1 MSSQLQQ
8 KYYYPQLNALRG
20 IGIISVFLYH
30 SYKPQ
35 FGTSFLMKFA
45 AFCYENIYLS
55 MDMFFAL
62 SAFIITHLA
71 FIEIDKNGYFSFKN
85 FMIRRILRIW
95 PIYFIIL
102 AISYIAVKKIA
113 FHYNIPITLPP
124 AGWYV
129 FFVSNFYLEGHVF
142 FLRQLWTISVEEQF
156 YIVWG
161 ICLLT
166 INKRIKLIL
175 IIAIF
180 CIISITFNFYNAF
193 GTNNVYYHSL
203 TYLFDLMC
211 GAYFAHLIH
220 KKAKIIKYISSP
232 SFFKSL
238 ALYLFLPIFF
248 LVYFFLNNMVTGTL
262 NNILDVI
269 MRIIFIIHQCIIF
282 VDQMYNVNSFFNLSK
297 RRFLIY
303 VGKIAYG
310 VYCFHGLIL
319 TAGFLFISKQSI
331 QINPFLF
338 ALIMFGITLLV
349 GTISYKFIEKPIIN
363 LKYRLPQKR

>member
-1 MSSQLQQ
+1 MTSQLQQ

-30 SYKPQ
+30 SYKPE
-35 FGTSFLMKFA
+35 FGTGFLMEFA
-45 AFCYENIYLS
+45 SFCYENIYLS

-71 FIEIDKNGYFSFKN
+71 FIEIEKNGNFSFRN
-85 FMIRRILRIW
+85 FMFRRILRIW

-102 AISYIAVKKIA
+102 AIAYLVVKKIA
-113 FHYNIPITLPP
+113 VHYNIPVTLPP
-124 AGWYV
+124 PGWYV

-142 FLRQLWTISVEEQF
+142 FLRQLWTISIEEQF
-156 YIVWG
+156 YIIWG
-161 ICLLT
+161 VCLLT
-166 INKRIKLIL
+166 MNKKIWL
-175 IIAIF
+175 IIVVF
-180 CIISITFNFYNAF
+180 CIISLIFNFCSAF

-211 GAYFAHLIH
+211 GAYFSYLIH
-220 KKAKIIKYISSP
+220 KKARLIQYISTP
-232 SFFKSL
+232 SFLKTIS
-238 ALYLFLPIFF
+238 LYLFLPIFF
-248 LVYFFLNNMVTGTL
+248 LLYYFLNNMFTGTS

-269 MRIIFIIHQCIIF
+269 MRIVFIIHQSVIF
-282 VDQMYNVNSFFNLSK
+282 VDQMYNVNSFFSLSK

-319 TAGFLFISKQSI
+319 TAGFLIISKLSFHI
-331 QINPFLF
+331 PPFLS
-338 ALIMFGITLLV
+338 ALIMFAVTLLT
-349 GTISYKFIEKPIIN
+349 GTISYRFIEKPIIN
-363 LKYRLPQKR
+363 LKYRLPQK

>member
-1 MSSQLQQ
+1 MSSPLPE

-20 IGIISVFLYH
+20 IGIILVFLYH

-35 FGTSFLMKFA
+35 FGTGFFMQFVS
-45 AFCYENIYLS
+45 FCYDNIYLS

-71 FIEIDKNGYFSFKN
+71 FIEIEKNGNFSFKN
-85 FMIRRILRIW
+85 FMFRRIFRIW

-102 AISYIAVKKIA
+102 AIAYLVVKKIA
-113 FHYNIPITLPP
+113 FHYNIPVTLPP

-129 FFVSNFYLEGHVF
+129 LFVSNFYLEGHVF

-156 YIVWG
+156 YIIWG
-161 ICLLT
+161 LCLLT
-166 INKRIKLIL
+166 MNKRISLV
-175 IIAIF
+175 IAIF
-180 CIISITFNFYNAF
+180 CIISITFSFYSAF

-211 GAYFAHLIH
+211 GAYFALLIH
-220 KKAKIIKYISSP
+220 KKARIIKYISSP
-232 SFFKSL
+232 SFIKSL
-238 ALYLFLPIFF
+238 SLYLFLPIFF
-248 LVYFFLNNMVTGTL
+248 LGYYFLNNTFTGTA
-262 NNILDVI
+262 NNISDVV
-269 MRIIFIIHQCIIF
+269 MRIIFIIHQCIVF

-319 TAGFLFISKQSI
+319 TAGFLIISKLSI
-331 QINPFLF
+331 QINPFLS

-349 GTISYKFIEKPIIN
+349 GAISYTFIEKPIIN

>member
-1 MSSQLQQ
+1 MTNQLQQ

-35 FGTSFLMKFA
+35 FGNGFLMQFA

-71 FIEIDKNGYFSFKN
+71 FIEIEQNGTFSFKN
-85 FMIRRILRIW
+85 FMVRRILRIW

-102 AISYIAVKKIA
+102 AISYIAINKIA
-113 FHYNIPITLPP
+113 SHYNIPITLPP

-156 YIVWG
+156 YIIWG
-161 ICLLT
+161 FCLLT
-166 INKRIKLIL
+166 MNKKITLV
-175 IIAIF
+175 IAIF
-180 CIISITFNFYNAF
+180 CIVSLAFNFYSAF
-193 GTNNVYYHSL
+193 GTDNIYYHSL

-211 GAYFAHLIH
+211 GAYFAKLIQ
-220 KKAKIIKYISSP
+220 KNSRLIKYISSP
-232 SFFKSL
+232 SLLKSIS
-238 ALYLFLPIFF
+238 LYLFLPIFF
-248 LVYFFLNNMVTGTL
+248 LVYFFLNNMFAGTYSHA
-262 NNILDVI
+262 LDVV
-269 MRIIFIIHQCIIF
+269 MRIVFIVHQCIIF
-282 VDQMYNVNSFFNLSK
+282 VDQMYNEQSFFNLSK
-297 RRFLIY
+297 RKFLIY

-319 TAGFLFISKQSI
+319 TAGFLIISKLNI
-331 QINPFLF
+331 LIHPFLS
-338 ALIMFGITLLV
+338 AVIMFAVTILV

-363 LKYRLPQKR
+363 LKYRLPQKQ

>member
-1 MSSQLQQ
+1 MNTQLQQ
-8 KYYYPQLNALRG
+8 KHYYPQLNALRG

-35 FGTSFLMKFA
+35 FGAGFFMQFV

-71 FIEIDKNGYFSFKN
+71 FIEIEKNGSFSFKN
-85 FMIRRILRIW
+85 FMVRRILRIW

-102 AISYIAVKKIA
+102 AIAYIAVKKIA
-113 FHYNIPITLPP
+113 FHYHIPVTLPP

-156 YIVWG
+156 YIIWG
-161 ICLLT
+161 ICLLAM
-166 INKRIKLIL
+166 NKRISLVIV
-175 IIAIF
+175 IF
-180 CIISITFNFYNAF
+180 CLISIAFNFYSAF
-193 GTNNVYYHSL
+193 GTENVYYHSL

-211 GAYFAHLIH
+211 GAWFAHLIH
-220 KKAKIIKYISSP
+220 KKAAIIKYISSP
-232 SFFKSL
+232 TFFRSMS
-238 ALYLFLPIFF
+238 LYLFLPIFF
-248 LVYFFLNNMVTGTL
+248 LSYYFLNNMFTGTT

-269 MRIIFIIHQCIIF
+269 MRIIFIIHMCIIF
-282 VDQMYNVNSFFNLSK
+282 VDQMYNENSFFNLSNRK
-297 RRFLIY
+297 FLIY

-319 TAGFLFISKQSI
+319 TVGFLLISKLSI
-331 QINPFLF
+331 QINSFLAALILF
-338 ALIMFGITLLV
+338 AITLLV

-363 LKYRLPQKR
+363 LKNRLPQKR

>member
-1 MSSQLQQ
+1 MDTRLQQ
-8 KYYYPQLNALRG
+8 KNYYPQLNALRG

-35 FGTSFLMKFA
+35 FGTGFIMQFA
-45 AFCYENIYLS
+45 SFCYENIYLS

-71 FIEIDKNGYFSFKN
+71 FIEIEKNGSFSFRN
-85 FMIRRILRIW
+85 FMLRRIFRIW
-95 PIYFIIL
+95 PVYFIIL
-102 AISYIAVKKIA
+102 AIAYLAVNKIA
-113 FHYNIPITLPP
+113 SHYNIPVTLPP

-166 INKRIKLIL
+166 MNKKIFPV
-175 IIAIF
+175 IAILWL
-180 CIISITFNFYNAF
+180 ISIGFNFYSAF
-193 GTNNVYYHSL
+193 GTQNVYYHSL

-211 GAYFAHLIH
+211 GAYFAQLIH
-220 KKAKIIKYISSP
+220 KKARIIEYISSP
-232 SFFKSL
+232 SSYKSM
-238 ALYLFLPIFF
+238 ALYLFLPVFF
-248 LVYFFLNNMVTGTL
+248 LGYYFLNKMFTGTS

-269 MRIIFIIHQCIIF
+269 MRIVFIIYQCVVF
-282 VDQMYNVNSFFNLSK
+282 VDQMYNTNSFFNLSK
-297 RRFLIY
+297 RKFLIY

-319 TAGFLFISKQSI
+319 TVGFLFISRQNI
-331 QINPFLF
+331 QISPFLA
-338 ALIMFGITLLV
+338 ALVMFGITLLV
-349 GTISYKFIEKPIIN
+349 GTISYRFIEKPIID
-363 LKYRLPQKR
+363 LKYRLPQK

>member
-8 KYYYPQLNALRG
+8 KHYYPQLNALRG

-35 FGTSFLMKFA
+35 FGTGFLMQFA
-45 AFCYENIYLS
+45 SFCYENIYLS

-71 FIEIDKNGYFSFKN
+71 FIEIEKNGSFSFRN
-85 FMIRRILRIW
+85 FMLRRIFRIW

-102 AISYIAVKKIA
+102 AIAYIAVKKIA
-113 FHYNIPITLPP
+113 FHYNIPVTLPP

-129 FFVSNFYLEGHVF
+129 FFVSNFYVEGHVF

-156 YIVWG
+156 YIVWAV
-161 ICLLT
+161 CLL
-166 INKRIKLIL
+166 IMNKRISLV
-175 IIAIF
+175 IAIF
-180 CIISITFNFYNAF
+180 CVISLVFNFYSAF

-220 KKAKIIKYISSP
+220 KKSSIIRYISTP
-232 SFFKSL
+232 SFLKSMV
-238 ALYLFLPIFF
+238 LYLFLPIFF
-248 LVYFFLNNMVTGTL
+248 LSYYFLNNLFTGTA
-262 NNILDVI
+262 NNVLDVI
-269 MRIIFIIHQCIIF
+269 MRIVFIIHQCIVF

-319 TAGFLFISKQSI
+319 TVGFLIISKLSI
-331 QINPFLF
+331 QINPFLS
-338 ALIMFGITLLV
+338 ALIMFGITLLI
-349 GTISYKFIEKPIIN
+349 GTISYTFIEKPIIN

>member
-30 SYKPQ
+30 AYKPQ
-35 FGTSFLMKFA
+35 FGTGFLMKFA
-45 AFCYENIYLS
+45 SFCYENIYLS

-71 FIEIDKNGYFSFKN
+71 FIEIEKNGNFSFNN
-85 FMIRRILRIW
+85 FMLRRIFRIW

-102 AISYIAVKKIA
+102 VIAYIAVKKIA

-156 YIVWG
+156 YIIWG
-161 ICLLT
+161 LCLLT
-166 INKRIKLIL
+166 MNKRISLV
-175 IIAIF
+175 IAIF
-180 CIISITFNFYNAF
+180 SIISLIFNFYSAF

-211 GAYFAHLIH
+211 GAYFAQLIH
-220 KKAKIIKYISSP
+220 KKTRIIKYISSP
-232 SFFKSL
+232 SFLKSI

-248 LVYFFLNNMVTGTL
+248 LAYFFLNNMFSGTSKS
-262 NNILDVI
+262 ILDVI
-269 MRIIFIIHQCIIF
+269 MRIVFIIHQCIVF
-282 VDQMYNVNSFFNLSK
+282 VDQMYNTNSFFNLSK
-297 RRFLIY
+297 RKFLIY

-319 TAGFLFISKQSI
+319 TAGFLVISKLSI
-331 QINPFLF
+331 QINPFLS

-349 GTISYKFIEKPIIN
+349 STISYTFIEKPIIN
-363 LKYRLPQKR
+363 LKYRLPQK

>member
-1 MSSQLQQ
+1 MNSQIQQ

-20 IGIISVFLYH
+20 IGIISVFFYH
-30 SYKPQ
+30 SYKPP
-35 FGTSFLMKFA
+35 FGTGFLMEFA
-45 AFCYENIYLS
+45 SFCYENIYLS

-71 FIEIDKNGYFSFKN
+71 FIEIEKYGNFSFKN
-85 FMIRRILRIW
+85 FMLRRIFRIW

-102 AISYIAVKKIA
+102 AIAYTAVKKIS

-161 ICLLT
+161 VSLLLFS
-166 INKRIKLIL
+166 KRISLVIVIL
-175 IIAIF
+175 S
-180 CIISITFNFYNAF
+180 IISIVFNFYSAYRADH
-193 GTNNVYYHSL
+193 VYYHSL

-220 KKAKIIKYISSP
+220 IKSGFIRYISSP
-232 SFFKSL
+232 SFLKSIS
-238 ALYLFLPIFF
+238 LYLFLPIFF
-248 LVYFFLNNMVTGTL
+248 LGYYFLNNMVTGNV
-262 NNILDVI
+262 NNMLDVV
-269 MRIIFIIHQCIIF
+269 MRIIFIVHQCIIF

-297 RRFLIY
+297 KRFLIY

-319 TAGFLFISKQSI
+319 TAGFLMISKLGI
-331 QINPFLF
+331 QVHSFML
-338 ALIMFGITLLV
+338 ALIMFGITLIA
-349 GTISYKFIEKPIIN
+349 GTISFNFIEKPIID